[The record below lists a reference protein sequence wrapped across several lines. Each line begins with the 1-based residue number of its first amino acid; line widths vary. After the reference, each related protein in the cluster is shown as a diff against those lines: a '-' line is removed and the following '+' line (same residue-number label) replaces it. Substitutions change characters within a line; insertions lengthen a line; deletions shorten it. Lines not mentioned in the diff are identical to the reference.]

1 MKIIQFLFLLI
12 PVSLI
17 SQKEFAPINTV
28 WNYEGHELDC
38 NGNHINYVVEKEEI
52 IDGKDC
58 SVIFAYTA
66 SNLNTNFII
75 SPDSLIVWEN
85 DNKVYFLQ
93 DSIFYLLFDF
103 DLSVGDT
110 VTYYEP
116 INKPEFSTNPVMDI
130 SQGPNEYMAEVTQ
143 IENVTISNT
152 SLRSFDTKI
161 ISPDDSYGLRN
172 SIIENVGSLSQNFT
186 GDHQL
191 FVADGCFGGL
201 QCYDNGQIE
210 YKTESLFQTPNP
222 SCDFL
227 DSTEETEINNSIQV
241 YPIPARHFLHI
252 ETTLQIEKIEIL
264 DLRGQQ
270 IKSETLSNIINVEE
284 LIPGIYILTIKL
296 ENGINSMKFVKE

>member
-130 SQGPNEYMAEVTQ
+130 SQGPNEYMAMVTQ

-152 SLRSFDTKI
+152 SLRSFEKD
-161 ISPDDSYGLRN
+161 Y
-172 SIIENVGSLSQNFT
+172 Q
-186 GDHQL
+186 H
-191 FVADGCFGGL
+191 
-201 QCYDNGQIE
+201 
-210 YKTESLFQTPNP
+210 FQ
-222 SCDFL
+222 
-227 DSTEETEINNSIQV
+227 
-241 YPIPARHFLHI
+241 
-252 ETTLQIEKIEIL
+252 
-264 DLRGQQ
+264 
-270 IKSETLSNIINVEE
+270 
-284 LIPGIYILTIKL
+284 
-296 ENGINSMKFVKE
+296 